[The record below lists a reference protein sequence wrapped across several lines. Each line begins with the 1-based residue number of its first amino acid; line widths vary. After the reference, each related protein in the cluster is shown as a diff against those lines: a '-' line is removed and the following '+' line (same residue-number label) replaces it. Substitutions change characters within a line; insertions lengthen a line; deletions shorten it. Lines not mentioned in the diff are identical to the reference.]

1 MPCPGETQTILISPS
16 YLQQTFSICQ
26 VLLQRATEDLF
37 AFERIGEAVS
47 KIIMFVASVLN
58 MIHPKYQ
65 TNKKLRIG
73 KIIIEFFTLYGV
85 PYLFIHVF
93 YA

>member
-47 KIIMFVASVLN
+47 KIIMFLASVLN
-58 MIHPKYQ
+58 MILQKNRELE
-65 TNKKLRIG
+65 NKSLN
-73 KIIIEFFTLYGV
+73 FQL
-85 PYLFIHVF
+85 
-93 YA
+93 